1 MLYHWATFIALTL
14 KKSPVL
20 ILLHWNMLLCQQFN
34 HWISNPT
41 RLLSVN
47 DWIVWRRRTRFSESH
62 SWLKSLLSQDSGLYH
77 KTFYG
82 IPSRRRKCS
91 EMAKSKTAG
100 WWGFLSIKGIVIVA
114 GRKCHKMLSWKEK
127 KKKATLFSIKS
138 VNYIRKL
145 EYFWKKG
152 TREVQSLIASGVIQ
166 GYSTDSG
173 VLLRQG

>member
-1 MLYHWATFIALTL
+1 MMR
-14 KKSPVL
+14 
-20 ILLHWNMLLCQQFN
+20 ILEHQRHCYCGWEKM
-34 HWISNPT
+34 
-41 RLLSVN
+41 
-47 DWIVWRRRTRFSESH
+47 
-62 SWLKSLLSQDSGLYH
+62 SQNAIM
-77 KTFYG
+77 K
-82 IPSRRRKCS
+82 R
-91 EMAKSKTAG
+91 
-100 WWGFLSIKGIVIVA
+100 
-114 GRKCHKMLSWKEK
+114 K